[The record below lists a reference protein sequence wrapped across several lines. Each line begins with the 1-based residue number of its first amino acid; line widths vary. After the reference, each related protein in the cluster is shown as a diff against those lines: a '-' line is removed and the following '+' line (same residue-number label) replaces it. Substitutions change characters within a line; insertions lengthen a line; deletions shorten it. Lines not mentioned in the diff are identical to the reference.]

1 MCACLFSSRSCW
13 CHCIHY
19 IKISTHVSCSC
30 PLICESGDSC
40 CGIQSSILEE
50 SGLSVVKHLSYML
63 CYTMTSALRH
73 FDKHL
78 CSEANTAHFSWLD
91 LAIITLLQW
100 ISARVYVWLKKKLKL
115 STDQET
121 FCPKPSQPQSERLC
135 VQTTYTTCTS
145 CLLAWCMY
153 INRVVL
159 PQV

>member
-19 IKISTHVSCSC
+19 IKISAHVSCSC

-50 SGLSVVKHLSYML
+50 SGLSEVRHLSYML

-78 CSEANTAHFSWLD
+78 CSQANTAHFSWLD

-121 FCPKPSQPQSERLC
+121 FCPKPSLYLNQNASVCRLHTLHALC
-135 VQTTYTTCTS
+135 AYLRGACIQCWEGYF
-145 CLLAWCMY
+145 
-153 INRVVL
+153 
-159 PQV
+159 